1 MKKIQNSL
9 YILTQGAYLAKE
21 GETIAVRVNREVKKR
36 FPIHNQSDVL
46 CFGNVLC
53 SPALMGFCGERG
65 VGMAFFSENGKF
77 LARVQGPVSGN
88 VLLRRSQYRFAD
100 DKYTRSNLARYFVV
114 AKIANSRN
122 VLLRAIREY
131 PGIPEVKTLQKSAL
145 YLAIVLKRLET
156 EMSLESVLGNEGD
169 AAREYFS
176 CFDELIKTQK
186 DHFFFFERS
195 RRPPMDNVNAMLSYI
210 YTLLTHDAAS
220 SLEGVGL
227 DPAVGF
233 LHSDR
238 PGRPSLAL
246 DLIEE
251 FRPMLADRLVLNL
264 INRCQ
269 VKSDGFTCTESGG
282 VVMDDKT
289 RKELIKNYQ
298 ERKKEEIIH
307 PFLEEKMPVGL
318 LLHTQAMLLAR
329 FLRGDLDRY
338 PPFKWK

>member
-9 YILTQGAYLAKE
+9 YILTQGVYLAKE
-21 GETIAVRVNREVKKR
+21 GDTIAVHVNRELKKR
-36 FPIHNQSDVL
+36 FPIHNQSEIL

-65 VGMAFFSENGKF
+65 VGMAFFTENGKF

-88 VLLRRSQYRFAD
+88 VLMRRSQYRLAD
-100 DKYTRSNLARYFVV
+100 DNNARSNLARYFVA
-114 AKIANSRN
+114 AKISNSRN
-122 VLLRAIREY
+122 VLMRAIREY
-131 PGIPEVKTLQKSAL
+131 PGNPSIERLQKSAS
-145 YLAIVLKRLET
+145 YLAIILKKLEI
-156 EMSLESVLGNEGD
+156 EMSLENVRGNEGD

-176 CFDELIKTQK
+176 CFDELITNQK
-186 DHFFFFERS
+186 DHFFYRERS
-195 RRPPMDNVNAMLSYI
+195 RRPPMDNVNAMLSYM
-210 YTLLTHDAAS
+210 YTLLTHDAVS

-233 LHSDR
+233 LHADR

-246 DLIEE
+246 DIMEE

-269 VKSDGFTCTESGG
+269 IKSDAFTRTESGG
-282 VVMDDKT
+282 VVMNDDT